1 MALETVVL
9 LEFLLCRGDNTN
21 EIKQR
26 EVQRRENVDKNKKWP
41 GKETLPEDRITC
53 DGALLCADNGLEEI
67 VQCSIVAIRDAIVRF
82 HRQRRFNC
90 CPVATLLYRHAIRI
104 LCSIDCRDSL
114 AQLPLRKAC
123 LLPLVMLE

>member
-53 DGALLCADNGLEEI
+53 DGGPVVRGQWSGRD
-67 VQCSIVAIRDAIVRF
+67 CSMF
-82 HRQRRFNC
+82 HCGHQGCN
-90 CPVATLLYRHAIRI
+90 
-104 LCSIDCRDSL
+104 
-114 AQLPLRKAC
+114 RKI
-123 LLPLVMLE
+123 P